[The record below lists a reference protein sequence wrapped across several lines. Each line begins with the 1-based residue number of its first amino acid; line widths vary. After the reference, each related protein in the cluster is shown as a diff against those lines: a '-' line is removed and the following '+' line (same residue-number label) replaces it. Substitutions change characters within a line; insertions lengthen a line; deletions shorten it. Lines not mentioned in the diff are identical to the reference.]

1 MENTQLLAV
10 INKLCNL
17 SNTTLDAFQS
27 VFIDKEIAKGECF
40 ITEGDY
46 GDSFAFIKSGLLRSY
61 YISPKGEE
69 YNKHFFLADNFVAPL
84 TSLVL
89 HEPSP
94 VYIGALEST
103 KIMVANYKDLEKL
116 YNAHLELNFLGRKLV
131 EFAWIEKERRE
142 TQLIM
147 LEAKDRYKAFLK
159 EYPGLEQRIPQYH
172 VASYLGITPVQL
184 SRIRAKRIS

>member
-1 MENTQLLAV
+1 MENTQLLEV

-17 SNTTLDAFQS
+17 SKTVLDTFQS
-27 VFIDKEIAKGECF
+27 IFIDKEIAKGECF

-69 YNKHFFLADNFVAPL
+69 YNKHFFLAGSFVAPL

-116 YNAHLELNFLGRKLV
+116 YNAHLELNILGRKLV

>member
-46 GDSFAFIKSGLLRSY
+46 GYSFAFIKSGLLRSY

-116 YNAHLELNFLGRKLV
+116 YNAHLELNILGRKLV